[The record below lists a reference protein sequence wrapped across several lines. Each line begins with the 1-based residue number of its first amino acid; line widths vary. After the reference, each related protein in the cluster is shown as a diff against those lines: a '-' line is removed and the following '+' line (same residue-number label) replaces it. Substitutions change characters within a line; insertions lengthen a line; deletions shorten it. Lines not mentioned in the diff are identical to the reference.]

1 MQYFTDFSFLSNEG
15 KRRKINTLGV
25 LYLEEDDSMK
35 ITKLEVIKVKPRWMF
50 LKMYTD
56 TDIVGLGEPILEG
69 HANAVEAVV
78 KEFEDYLVG
87 KDPMMI
93 EHHVQ
98 ALYRGGFYRGG
109 PLMLSAI
116 SGIEQALW
124 DIKGKYYNC
133 PVYEMLG
140 GKTRDKIRMYTHI
153 KRAGVAAEFPIEDMI
168 AIADERLADGYT
180 ALKYSIIPPI
190 KQVDSPTN
198 TRKHVERFEA
208 VREHIGWDV
217 DLAIDFHGRV
227 SPAMAIRLAEELKPY
242 MPFFIEEP
250 CLPENVDCMVNIA
263 RSTTIPIAA
272 GERLFGKWQFRELIE
287 KQAVSIVQPD
297 ICHCG
302 GILEGRKI
310 GTMAELY
317 YGSIAPHNPLGPISL
332 AACLQVDAA
341 SPNFL
346 VQEHPGNPDKSDL
359 GVGFIKDP
367 FVIKNGYIDVPTK
380 PGLGIELDEDAI
392 KEKIYDG
399 KWTTPQLRF
408 EDGSIADW

>member
-1 MQYFTDFSFLSNEG
+1 
-15 KRRKINTLGV
+15 
-25 LYLEEDDSMK
+25 MK
-35 ITKLEVIKVKPRWMF
+35 ITRLELIKVKPRWMF

-56 TDIVGLGEPILEG
+56 ADIVGLGEPILEG

-78 KEFEDYLVG
+78 KEFEDYLIG

-116 SGIEQALW
+116 SGIEQAMW

-153 KRAGVAAEFPIEDMI
+153 KRAGVAGEFPIEDML
-168 AIADERLADGYT
+168 AIADERLRDGYT

-190 KQVDSPTN
+190 KQVDSPEN
-198 TRKHVERFEA
+198 TRKHVERFAA
-208 VREHIGWDV
+208 VREKIGWGV

-227 SPAMAIRLAEELKPY
+227 SPAMAVRLAEELKPY

-317 YGSIAPHNPLGPISL
+317 FGSIAPHNPLVPISL
-332 AACLQVDAA
+332 AACLQVDAS

-346 VQEHPGNPDKSDL
+346 VQEHPGNPDNSDR
-359 GVGFIKDP
+359 GVGYMKDP
-367 FVIKNGYIDVPTK
+367 FVIKGGYIDLPTK
-380 PGLGIELDEDAI
+380 PGLGVELDEEAI

-399 KWTTPQLRF
+399 KWTTPRQQF